1 MNDIIQQ
8 LDEFRKRLIDLTS
21 RNNLLNANLSSK
33 SQVLRFVDEL
43 PDQVFDFVMRDN
55 ATMYLDA
62 VPKPSELE
70 FFVLEGIIDE
80 DGTLD
85 DVEDYLKE
93 LEKEDREA
101 IKKKLAEYLDR
112 TAIKHAESLGIN
124 TSYELPIEDS
134 SSEAKISTKITGFRR
149 FIMTTT

>member
-55 ATMYLDA
+55 TTMYLDA

-70 FFVLEGIIDE
+70 FFILE
-80 DGTLD
+80 
-85 DVEDYLKE
+85 
-93 LEKEDREA
+93 
-101 IKKKLAEYLDR
+101 
-112 TAIKHAESLGIN
+112 
-124 TSYELPIEDS
+124 
-134 SSEAKISTKITGFRR
+134 
-149 FIMTTT
+149 